1 MINKLVFASRNKG
14 KIAEI
19 KQMLAPYGVEVLT
32 AIDLNLEDVEETG
45 TTFAENAALKALAAA
60 KETGLTALA
69 DDSGLCVD
77 ALNGRPGVYSAR
89 YAPNRDFDKGM
100 DMLLGELKGV
110 SPEKRTAHFMCV
122 LALAEPNK
130 DCRFFE
136 GRVNGHIAE
145 TRSGSTGFGFD
156 PLFVPDGYKTTFA
169 EMSAQ
174 EKGSLSHR
182 GNAFKKFISEVFE
195 KKTS

>member
-1 MINKLVFASRNKG
+1 MIKKLVFASRNNG
-14 KIAEI
+14 KIKEI
-19 KQMLAPYGVEVLT
+19 RQMLEPYGVEVLT

-60 KETGLTALA
+60 KESGLPALA

-77 ALNGRPGVYSAR
+77 ALGGRPGVYSAR

-100 DMLLGELKGV
+100 DMLLEELKDV
-110 SPEKRTAHFMCV
+110 PAEKRSAHFMCV

-130 DCRFFE
+130 ECRFFE

-145 TRSGSTGFGFD
+145 KKSGSTGFGFD
-156 PLFVPDGYKTTFA
+156 PLFVPEGHTRTFA
-169 EMSAQ
+169 EMSAE
-174 EKGSLSHR
+174 EKAGMSHR
-182 GNAFKKFISEVFE
+182 GNAFKCFMDAVYK
-195 KKTS
+195 